1 MEKSNEQKSRL
12 ETLREQGKEA
22 GIAGAATMTTKQ
34 LERALST
41 GAKESTAPVEPAAP
55 APKAD
60 LPPSRSS
67 VRKATLER
75 ELDAFIAEHA
85 DRVSDLDCST
95 VEGRATAKR
104 RLAAHK
110 AVNTMRQNG
119 TLPAASA
126 KAPVDPVLSARAKQ
140 AWETRRA
147 DIAAHQAAQEAAA
160 GE

>member
-1 MEKSNEQKSRL
+1 MDKPNQEKSRL
-12 ETLREQGKEA
+12 ETLRDQGEEA
-22 GIAGAATMTTKQ
+22 GIAGARTMTTKQ
-34 LERALST
+34 LERALAT
-41 GAKESTAPVEPAAP
+41 GAKESTVPVEPAAP
-55 APKAD
+55 VKSD

-67 VRKATLER
+67 VKKARLEQ

-85 DRVSDLDCST
+85 DRLQDIDVTT

-104 RLAAHK
+104 RLAAFK

-147 DIAAHQAAQEAAA
+147 DIAAHQAAQSEAVS
-160 GE
+160 E

>member
-1 MEKSNEQKSRL
+1 MNETQKQKSRL
-12 ETLREQGKEA
+12 ATLREQGAEA
-22 GIAGAATMTTKQ
+22 GIAGAATMTVKQ
-34 LERALST
+34 LERALAT
-41 GAKESTAPVEPAAP
+41 GAKESTAPVEAAAP
-55 APKAD
+55 VKSD

-104 RLAAHK
+104 RLAAFK
-110 AVNTMRQNG
+110 AVNTMRKNG
-119 TLPAASA
+119 TLPAASE

-147 DIAAHQAAQEAAA
+147 DIAAHQAEQAAAA